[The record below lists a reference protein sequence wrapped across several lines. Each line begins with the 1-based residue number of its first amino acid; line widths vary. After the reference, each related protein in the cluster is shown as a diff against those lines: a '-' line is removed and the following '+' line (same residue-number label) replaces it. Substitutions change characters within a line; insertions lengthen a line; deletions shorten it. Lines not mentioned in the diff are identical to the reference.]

1 MERKEF
7 KHMMIKTVLFDF
19 DGTLI
24 DTNDLIYH
32 SFDYTFKKFGYSFT
46 EEEILQFNGPPLRE
60 TFSKINPELAEEMI
74 ETYREHNAAHHAEYV
89 KLFPNVKETLD
100 ILQEKGYD
108 LGVVTAKMREGVEQ
122 GMEITGIGSYFDTI
136 ITIDD
141 VTNPKPHPE
150 PVLKALEKLN
160 AVPDTAIMI
169 GDNYH
174 DIIAGNKAG
183 TKTAGVSWS
192 VKGKEYLKQF
202 NPTYMLEDMTD
213 LLAIVG
219 V

>member
-1 MERKEF
+1 
-7 KHMMIKTVLFDF
+7 MMIKTILFDF

-24 DTNDLIYH
+24 DTNELIYH

-46 EEEILQFNGPPLRE
+46 KEEILQFNGPPLRE
-60 TFSKINPELAEEMI
+60 TFSQLNPDLAEEMI
-74 ETYREHNAAHHAEYV
+74 RTYRIHNAQHHEAYV
-89 KLFPNVKETLD
+89 KLFPNVKETLEV
-100 ILQEKGYD
+100 LREKGFE
-108 LGVVTAKMREGVEQ
+108 LGVVTAKMREGVKQ
-122 GMEITGIGSYFDTI
+122 GMEITGIESYFDTI
-136 ITIDD
+136 VTIDD
-141 VTNPKPHPE
+141 VENPKPHPE
-150 PVLKALEKLN
+150 PVIKALNKLN
-160 AVPDTAIMI
+160 AEADTAIMI

-192 VKGKEYLKQF
+192 LRGKEYLKQF
-202 NPTYMLEDMTD
+202 NPTYMLEDMSD

>member
-1 MERKEF
+1 
-7 KHMMIKTVLFDF
+7 MIKTILFDF

-24 DTNDLIYH
+24 DTNELIYH

-46 EEEILQFNGPPLRE
+46 KEEILQFNGPPLRE
-60 TFSKINPELAEEMI
+60 TFSQLNPDLAEEMI
-74 ETYREHNAAHHAEYV
+74 RTYRIHNAQHHEAYV
-89 KLFPNVKETLD
+89 KLFPNVKETLEV
-100 ILQEKGYD
+100 LREKGFE
-108 LGVVTAKMREGVEQ
+108 LGVVTAKMREGVKQ
-122 GMEITGIGSYFDTI
+122 GMEITGIESYFDTI
-136 ITIDD
+136 VTIDD
-141 VTNPKPHPE
+141 VENPKPHPE
-150 PVLKALEKLN
+150 PVIKALNKLN
-160 AVPDTAIMI
+160 AEADTAIMI

-192 VKGKEYLKQF
+192 LRGKEYLKQF
-202 NPTYMLEDMTD
+202 NPTYMLEDMSD